1 MGETE
6 MGWTLHQCEWPQM
19 DYYKHKMADKGR
31 KIGLK
36 TKAASKKCHCGAAGN
51 NVDKDS
57 SSSAAFPAMCL
68 GITVFVGGGGGVVF
82 VCLFLLLLDFFVIFA
97 AEALPPLDRPRDQ
110 DGGPLH
116 SKKNSVWR
124 A

>member
-19 DYYKHKMADKGR
+19 NYYKHKMADKGR

-57 SSSAAFPAMCL
+57 SSAAFPAMRL
-68 GITVFVGGGGGVVF
+68 GITVFVWGGGGGGI
-82 VCLFLLLLDFFVIFA
+82 CLFLLLLDF
-97 AEALPPLDRPRDQ
+97 L
-110 DGGPLH
+110 
-116 SKKNSVWR
+116 
-124 A
+124 